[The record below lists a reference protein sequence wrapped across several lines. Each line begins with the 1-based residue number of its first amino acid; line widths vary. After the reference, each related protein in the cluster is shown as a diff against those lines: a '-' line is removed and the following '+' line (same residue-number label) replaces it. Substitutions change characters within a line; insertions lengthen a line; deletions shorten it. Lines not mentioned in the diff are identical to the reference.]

1 MCVYIHICFLLTFGE
16 GETDLVN
23 VREKTTKKL
32 CFEIMLASLESTL
45 LQKFQ
50 KSKHTASTDNITDEG
65 PCQVMIFANNTVE
78 MATYDFQ
85 GWHLGQTA
93 FILSP

>member
-1 MCVYIHICFLLTFGE
+1 
-16 GETDLVN
+16 
-23 VREKTTKKL
+23 
-32 CFEIMLASLESTL
+32 MLASLESML

-78 MATYDFQ
+78 MATYDVPRLAPWPDRFHSIPLIDPNQ
-85 GWHLGQTA
+85 LG
-93 FILSP
+93 S